1 MSIPVYRNGTWI
13 QYDVPEGATS
23 IWTKTQQLKAASFY
37 ASAVTKGFP
46 KERSLVLT
54 ECFIN
59 KEMYGVTYSKE
70 IEQSIQSLFV

>member
-13 QYDVPEGATS
+13 QYDVPVTGTS
-23 IWTKTQQLKAASFY
+23 LWTKRIQLKAASFY

-46 KERSLVLT
+46 KDRSLVLT

-59 KEMYGVTYSKE
+59 KELYGVVYTKE
-70 IEQSIQSLFV
+70 IENTLQSLFV